1 MVTPG
6 SEVTRATIERDG
18 YLKDLESIGATVLA
32 NACGPCIGQWKRD
45 DIGEGEINS
54 IVSSYN
60 RNFPARNDGN
70 KETLSFIGSPES
82 VIGLALGGSLDF
94 DFLND
99 SLINDSGEEVKLT
112 PPIAEELP
120 LEGFANTLEGFI
132 QPTPGND
139 VEVVIDPE
147 SNRLQRLTP
156 FEAPNESEYISMS
169 VLMKA
174 EGKCTTDHISPAG
187 KWLQFRGH
195 LELSLIHI

>member
-82 VIGLALGGSLDF
+82 VIGL
-94 DFLND
+94 
-99 SLINDSGEEVKLT
+99 
-112 PPIAEELP
+112 
-120 LEGFANTLEGFI
+120 
-132 QPTPGND
+132 
-139 VEVVIDPE
+139 
-147 SNRLQRLTP
+147 
-156 FEAPNESEYISMS
+156 
-169 VLMKA
+169 
-174 EGKCTTDHISPAG
+174 
-187 KWLQFRGH
+187 
-195 LELSLIHI
+195 SLIHI